1 VIKVT
6 GWQRACTVAVATV
19 AAACATRGA
28 DPAPEPS
35 APAQEATTEVTFE
48 GFPDTLEVALAEI
61 VDSATAA
68 SNAEVEAEV
77 REMFG
82 DSELVE
88 LEELEQP
95 EADIPSWDIPITI
108 NDAVERWLEY
118 FQTRG
123 RENFAIYLSRAG
135 RYEPM
140 MRSMFRDAGLPED
153 LVYISLIESGFSP
166 RAYSRARAVG
176 LWQFISSTGR
186 LYDLQISYW
195 IDQRRDPILATKA
208 AAAHLKD
215 LYEEFGSWYLAAAAY
230 NGGPTRVRRGIR
242 RTGSD
247 DFWTLSARRYLR
259 RETRNYVPKLIAAA
273 LIAKQPEH
281 FGFHD
286 IEQAEPMA
294 YEIVQVPDAT
304 SLDVIA
310 DAAGVSVQE
319 IMELNPQIL
328 RGVTPPGQ
336 AYSLRVPPAT
346 SHRFAL
352 AYAAVP
358 PDERV
363 TWVQHVVRRGDTLGK
378 LARDYG
384 VSVSSIRAANNNVDP
399 RRLRVGQRLVIPRA
413 GRIPQYASA
422 TPTVRRS
429 TSNTQPTRVEPQT
442 PDGPFITYTV
452 QGGDSLWIIAKRY
465 DVTARDLMRWNGLT
479 SSRIYPGDEVK
490 IYVGSNR

>member
-1 VIKVT
+1 MRRS
-6 GWQRACTVAVATV
+6 GWTLAQMAATV
-19 AAACATRGA
+19 IVVAGCATQSA
-28 DPAPEPS
+28 DPAPEPG
-35 APAQEATTEVTFE
+35 QDINFE
-48 GFPDTLEVALAEI
+48 GFPDTLELLLGEVEA
-61 VDSATAA
+61 SAAPTAA
-68 SNAEVEAEV
+68 ADDGEVEAEV

-82 DSELVE
+82 GSELAE
-88 LEELEQP
+88 LEELEPP
-95 EADIPSWDIPITI
+95 ESSGPSWDIPITI

-118 FQTRG
+118 FQTDG
-123 RENFAIYLSRAG
+123 RKNFAIYLSRAG

-140 MRSMFRDAGLPED
+140 MRAIFGDAGLPED
-153 LVYISLIESGFSP
+153 LVYLSLIESGFSP

-195 IDQRRDPILATKA
+195 VDQRRDPILATKA

-230 NGGPTRVRRGIR
+230 NGGPGRVRRGIS
-242 RTGSD
+242 RTGSN

-281 FGFHD
+281 YGFYD

-310 DAAGVSVQE
+310 DAAGTSVQA

-336 AYSLRVPPAT
+336 PYALRVPPAT

-358 PDERV
+358 PTERV

-384 VSVSSIRAANNNVDP
+384 VSISAIRAANNNVDP
-399 RRLRVGQRLVIPRA
+399 RRLRVGQRLAIPRA
-413 GRIPQYASA
+413 GRIPNYASA

-429 TSNTQPTRVEPQT
+429 RSSQPVRVEPQT

-452 QGGDSLWIIAKRY
+452 QGGDSLWAIGKRY

-479 SSRIYPGDEVK
+479 TSRIYPGDQVRV
-490 IYVGSNR
+490 YVGSE

>member
-1 VIKVT
+1 MRRT
-6 GWQRACTVAVATV
+6 GWALALMAATVIV
-19 AAACATRGA
+19 AAACTKRSA

-35 APAQEATTEVTFE
+35 VPEPGQDINFE
-48 GFPDTLEVALAEI
+48 GFPDTLEFLIGAVEA
-61 VDSATAA
+61 SAVRTAA
-68 SNAEVEAEV
+68 ADDGEVEAEV

-82 DSELVE
+82 GSELAE
-88 LEELEQP
+88 LEELEPP
-95 EADIPSWDIPITI
+95 ESSGPSWDIPITI

-118 FQTRG
+118 FQTDG

-140 MRSMFRDAGLPED
+140 MRAIFRDAGLPED
-153 LVYISLIESGFSP
+153 LVYLSLIESGFSP

-186 LYDLQISYW
+186 LYDLQISHW

-208 AAAHLKD
+208 AAAHLRD

-230 NGGPTRVRRGIR
+230 NGGPGRVRRGIS

-281 FGFHD
+281 YGFYD

-304 SLDVIA
+304 SLDVVA
-310 DAAGVSVQE
+310 DAAGTSVQA
-319 IMELNPQIL
+319 IIELNPQIL

-336 AYSLRVPPAT
+336 SYALRVPPAT

-358 PDERV
+358 PTERV

-378 LARDYG
+378 LSRDYG
-384 VSVSSIRAANNNVDP
+384 VSISAIRAANNNVDP

-413 GRIPQYASA
+413 GRIPTYASA

-429 TSNTQPTRVEPQT
+429 SSQPVRVEPQT
-442 PDGPFITYTV
+442 PNGPFITYTV
-452 QGGDSLWIIAKRY
+452 QGGDSLWAIAQRY
-465 DVTARDLMRWNGLT
+465 DVSARDLMRWNGLT
-479 SSRIYPGDEVK
+479 TSRIYPGDEVK
-490 IYVGSNR
+490 IYVGSD